1 MSAIAAALADA
12 AHNRA
17 SAAVLGSL
25 PSGWRNLASGFQV
38 KTYRDAA
45 GGEHRVEY
53 RFTRTGLLFAEGEP
67 VQLVSATPDEVVLAD
82 GAGVACGFAVARY
95 GDDVYVDS
103 ARGPVH
109 LVALPRFPEP
119 GSAVE
124 QGSLVA
130 PMPGN
135 VIRLG
140 AAVGETVDAG
150 QPLIWLEAM
159 KMEHTITAPADGV
172 LVELNVKTGQQVEV
186 GTVLARVEA
195 PQAKGDSEMTDT
207 SFIESEERQAL
218 RKSVA
223 AWAANYGSEYY
234 LKKARAHEHTD
245 ELWSEA
251 GKLGFLGVNL
261 PEEYGG
267 GGAGMYEL
275 SLVMEEMAAAGSALL
290 LMVVSPAINGT
301 IISKFG
307 TEEQKKRWIPG
318 IADGT
323 LTMAF
328 AITEPDAGSNSHKIT
343 TTARRDGSDWILKGQ
358 KVYISGIDQAQ
369 AVLVVGRTEEAK
381 TGKLRP
387 ALFVVPTDAPGFTY
401 TPIEMEL
408 ISPERQFQVFLDD
421 VRLPADALVGSEDAA
436 IAQLFAGL
444 NPERIMGAASSVGM
458 GRFALDKA
466 ADYVKTRQVWG
477 TPIGAHQGLSHPLAQ
492 CHIEV
497 ELAKL
502 MMQKAAALYDSGDD
516 AGAAEA
522 ANMAKY
528 AAAEAAT
535 RSVDQ
540 AVQSMG
546 GNGLTKE
553 YGVAAM
559 LASARLGRIA
569 PVSREMVLNFVA
581 QTSLGLPRSY

>member
-1 MSAIAAALADA
+1 
-12 AHNRA
+12 
-17 SAAVLGSL
+17 
-25 PSGWRNLASGFQV
+25 
-38 KTYRDAA
+38 
-45 GGEHRVEY
+45 
-53 RFTRTGLLFAEGEP
+53 
-67 VQLVSATPDEVVLAD
+67 
-82 GAGVACGFAVARY
+82 
-95 GDDVYVDS
+95 
-103 ARGPVH
+103 
-109 LVALPRFPEP
+109 
-119 GSAVE
+119 
-124 QGSLVA
+124 
-130 PMPGN
+130 
-135 VIRLG
+135 
-140 AAVGETVDAG
+140 
-150 QPLIWLEAM
+150 
-159 KMEHTITAPADGV
+159 
-172 LVELNVKTGQQVEV
+172 
-186 GTVLARVEA
+186 
-195 PQAKGDSEMTDT
+195 MTDT

-223 AWAANYGSEYY
+223 AWASNYGSGYY
-234 LKKARAHEHTD
+234 LAKARAHEHTD

-318 IADGT
+318 IADGS

-328 AITEPDAGSNSHKIT
+328 AITEPEAGSNSHKIT

-369 AVLVVGRTEEAK
+369 AVLVVARSAK
-381 TGKLRP
+381 ETGAKSSLRP
-387 ALFVVPTDAPGFTY
+387 ALFVVPTDSPGFTY

-408 ISPERQFQVFLDD
+408 ISPERQFQVFMDE
-421 VRLPADALVGSEDAA
+421 VRLPSDALVGAEDAA

-458 GRFALDKA
+458 GRYAIERA
-466 ADYVKTRQVWG
+466 ADYVKTRQVWS

-497 ELAKL
+497 QLAKL
-502 MMQKAAALYDSGDD
+502 MMQKAATLYDSGDD

-528 AAAEAAT
+528 AAGEAST
-535 RSVDQ
+535 RAVDQ

-546 GNGLTKE
+546 GNGLSKE